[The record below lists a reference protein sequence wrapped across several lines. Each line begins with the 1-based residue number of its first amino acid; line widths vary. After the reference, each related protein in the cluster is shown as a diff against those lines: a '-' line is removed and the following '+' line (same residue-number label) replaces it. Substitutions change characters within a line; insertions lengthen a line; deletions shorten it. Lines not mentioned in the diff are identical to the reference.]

1 MKIDNIVLALLFT
14 LALAVTFALTAN
26 VVMSLFAGATAVG
39 FQLAMNWVIAD
50 ISESFTSW

>member
-26 VVMSLFAGATAVG
+26 VAISLFAGAILVG